1 MKVTSIVAF
10 SFLAQ
15 NALGFLVPAT
25 FPHAQGITQGA
36 LSVSGSAPT
45 TPFSRSTLKMKAAQV
60 ETEDLTKKITITGDN
75 VEVTPAMKEY
85 VVKKLGKSLGKI
97 DDHGV
102 ISADVHLKVVNAP
115 KTGTKHSHTAEATV
129 FFKGG
134 HVLRASEETDFM
146 YASVDLVSHRLA
158 RLMR

>member
-1 MKVTSIVAF
+1 MKVTSIFAF

-15 NALGFLVPAT
+15 NALGFLVPAS
-25 FPHAQGITQGA
+25 FPQGQASTQSA
-36 LSVSGSAPT
+36 LSVSVA
-45 TPFSRSTLKMKAAQV
+45 TPVTRSTLMMKAAKA
-60 ETEDLTKKITITGDN
+60 ETDDLTKKISITGDN
-75 VEVTPAMKEY
+75 VELTPAMKEY
-85 VVKKLGKSLGKI
+85 VVKKLGKSLGKT

-115 KTGTKHSHTAEATV
+115 RTGTKHSHTAEATV

-146 YASVDLVSHRLA
+146 YASIDLVSHRLA